1 MSTIEKPEIKRSSL
15 STAKRI
21 VIKVGSSLLT
31 DLELGLNRGR
41 IADYSSQIVELI
53 DDDREVV
60 LVSSGAIAEGCVRL
74 GWSERPEEIA
84 KLQAAAAVGQ
94 MGLTQAYE
102 TALGQMDR
110 KSAIVMLTH
119 EDIADRQRYLNA
131 KSTLVEL
138 MSLGVI
144 PVINE
149 NDSVATEEIR
159 FGDNDTLAAMVSS
172 LIEADLLVLLTDVD
186 GLFESD
192 PKLGAAGELIDSA
205 FAADAQLDN
214 LPSKSKN
221 AMGRGGMVSK
231 IKAARIAAAGG
242 AHTIIASGRA
252 KDSIRNILYGQQVG
266 TLLAA
271 TTDPL
276 TARKRWIANQVH
288 FKGVLVLDNGA
299 VLKLRSQGS
308 SLLSVGVKSVEG
320 NFLRGDIVKC
330 VDDKGT
336 LVAQGVIN
344 YSSDDARTIK
354 GVVSERFSDVLGY
367 LGEEELVH
375 RDNLIVAPD

>member
-1 MSTIEKPEIKRSSL
+1 MSTIKKPEIKRSSL

-41 IADYSSQIVELI
+41 ITDYSAQIVELI
-53 DDDREVV
+53 DNDREVV

-221 AMGRGGMVSK
+221 EMGRGGMVSK

-252 KDSIRNILYGQQVG
+252 KDSIRNILHGQQVG

-336 LVAQGVIN
+336 LVAQGVTN

-354 GVVSERFSDVLGY
+354 GVASERFSEVLGY